1 MARELSQTCAILKI
15 GLWNGA
21 DTDWR
26 GTLLYKALLQDAIR
40 AGVRGGT
47 AWGTVEGSR
56 SSRTFKTVE
65 SEVTSNELPVLMEF
79 VDTLAV
85 LEPFIPRCQK
95 RIGQKGVMVVELGQA
110 WWHARRGGDNSVNP
124 EEKPIS
130 GRTNPQY
137 DGLQV
142 QIFTL
147 EQNQIDGRPV
157 YQAVAEFLRNRG
169 ILWISTARGITGF
182 GELRKVHKRS
192 WWMRKSDVPVVM
204 TILDKVER
212 LEVCLPELAEY
223 IGDQGFVV
231 SKPVV
236 WHWPTEQG
244 APQ

>member
-1 MARELSQTCAILKI
+1 MPREVSQACAILKI

-47 AWGTVEGSR
+47 AWGAVEGSK
-56 SSRTFKTVE
+56 SSRTFRTVE

-79 VDTLAV
+79 VDTLDV
-85 LEPFIPRCQK
+85 LEPFIHGCQK
-95 RIGQKGVMVVELGQA
+95 RLGEKGVMVVELGQA
-110 WWHARRGGDNSVNP
+110 WWHARRGGDNNVNP
-124 EEKPIS
+124 QERPSS
-130 GRTNPQY
+130 GQTEPLSGAQY

-169 ILWISTARGITGF
+169 ILWISTARGIAGF
-182 GELRKVHKRS
+182 GEQRKMRQRR
-192 WWMRKSDVPVVM
+192 WWMQRSDVPVVM
-204 TILDKVER
+204 TILDKVDR
-212 LEVCLPELAEY
+212 LEACLPELAEY
-223 IGDQGFVV
+223 LGDQGFVV

-236 WHWPTEQG
+236 WHWPNE
-244 APQ
+244 